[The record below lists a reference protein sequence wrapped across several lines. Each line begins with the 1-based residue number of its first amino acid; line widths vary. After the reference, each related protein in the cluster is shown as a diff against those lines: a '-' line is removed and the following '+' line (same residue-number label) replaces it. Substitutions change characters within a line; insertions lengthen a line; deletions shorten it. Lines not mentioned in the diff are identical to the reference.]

1 MPSTIREWQSPGAQN
16 GRRRSDWTPRR
27 LGPEFTDAQIKLR
40 QQLVDHVAA
49 SAGVPAAL
57 LRGDPDGTALRE
69 NGRQFLHATIQPVA
83 RIIIGELQHKL
94 DTPDLMMKFDALM
107 ASDIQGIARA
117 FQSMVVGGMEP
128 AKAATLSGLIEQE
141 DG

>member
-1 MPSTIREWQSPGAQN
+1 MR
-16 GRRRSDWTPRR
+16 
-27 LGPEFTDAQIKLR
+27 
-40 QQLVDHVAA
+40 
-49 SAGVPAAL
+49 GVPAAL

-69 NGRQFLHATIQPVA
+69 SWRQFLHATIQPVA

-107 ASDIQGIARA
+107 ASDIQGRAIRA

-128 AKAATLSGLIEQE
+128 AKAATLSGLIAEE
-141 DG
+141 DD